1 MKVKIIKD
9 YNDLELKRLVTV
21 KNDKEL
27 TVSDERGKVLIDAGV
42 AEEIKA
48 TTKDE
53 IAPLDNPEPKK
64 TPKKKKEA

>member
-27 TVSDERGKVLIDAGV
+27 TVSDERGKVLIAAGV
-42 AEEIKA
+42 AKEVKEA
-48 TTKDE
+48 TEDTPETK
-53 IAPLDNPEPKK
+53 PEPKK
-64 TPKKKKEA
+64 TPRKKKEA

>member
-27 TVSDERGKVLIDAGV
+27 TVSEARGKALINAGV
-42 AEEIKA
+42 AEEIKEA
-48 TTKDE
+48 ETP
-53 IAPLDNPEPKK
+53 APENEPGTKK
-64 TPKKKKEA
+64 TTKKKKEA

>member
-9 YNDLELKRLVTV
+9 YNDLQLKRLVTV

-27 TVSDERGKVLIDAGV
+27 DVTAERGAELIKAGV

-48 TTKDE
+48 ETPAAET
-53 IAPLDNPEPKK
+53 PEKK
-64 TPKKKKEA
+64 PTRKKKEASK